1 MLETTEFIFR
11 FTIFVLIHSVLAM
24 PSLKRRFGSGD
35 GHLSQYYRLYYNI
48 VSIIVFSWVMA
59 SFRNSD
65 VLYVVPGVWSL
76 ALYAFQFIFL
86 VMLFVCITQTG
97 VAEFLGVSGFRR
109 DSAKS
114 QKLAT
119 KGLYQ
124 IVRHPLYLLS
134 ILFLISNPVIT
145 VRWLMLTFIS
155 SAYLLF
161 GALIEEKRLLQ
172 QFGSEYSTYQRRVP
186 FIIPRIFATSG
197 ETEP

>member
-1 MLETTEFIFR
+1 
-11 FTIFVLIHSVLAM
+11 
-24 PSLKRRFGSGD
+24 
-35 GHLSQYYRLYYNI
+35 
-48 VSIIVFSWVMA
+48 
-59 SFRNSD
+59 
-65 VLYVVPGVWSL
+65 
-76 ALYAFQFIFL
+76 
-86 VMLFVCITQTG
+86 MLFVCITQTG